1 MLFGMLSRVDLR
13 DHVLDGVGP
22 GTGTGNIEGG
32 GHRHAR
38 RHSDVS
44 CAQTAELEWLWMDS
58 GGPKK
63 A

>member
-13 DHVLDGVGP
+13 DHVLDGGP
-22 GTGTGNIEGG
+22 DTGTGNIEGE

-44 CAQTAELEWLWMDS
+44 RAQTAELEWLWMDS
-58 GGPKK
+58 GGPNK